1 MIYPV
6 AVWFENNVYSAVVPD
21 LPGVITEADSLDA
34 LHTQIIDAALGWMAS
49 ERTDGRS
56 IPASSPRETLTDSA
70 YDGCQWLLVDIRT
83 PENA

>member
-56 IPASSPRETLTDSA
+56 IPAPSPRETLTEAA
-70 YDGCQWLLVDIRT
+70 YDGCQWLLVDLK
-83 PENA
+83 A